1 MTCCLVGG
9 AGFIGRSLGRQL
21 ADTGRDIVVLGRSPR
36 PGMPLDPRVRY
47 VPCDARDGAALA
59 LALSGA
65 TEIVDLSYASA
76 ARATFSDPLAELLVN
91 VPVSLAVMQ
100 AALALGLRRYVYVS
114 SGGTVYGEQ
123 PVQPITESA
132 VPAPVSPY
140 GITKLTIE
148 RYALLE
154 QHHHGLPAVLL
165 RPGNAYGPEQK
176 PFTGQGFV
184 ATAVGS
190 VLARKPITVFGTR
203 GTVRDYIHV
212 DDVAGAVLAALDHG
226 VPGSVYNVGTGI
238 GLDNMDI
245 LDLIRH
251 EAEPAGFPVQCDLAP
266 ARPADVSSNVLDA
279 SALERVSGW
288 RPRVGAAEG
297 IAEVWRAQR
306 ALLQAGA

>member
-1 MTCCLVGG
+1 M
-9 AGFIGRSLGRQL
+9 
-21 ADTGRDIVVLGRSPR
+21 
-36 PGMPLDPRVRY
+36 RY

-59 LALSGA
+59 LALAGA

-123 PVQPITESA
+123 AVQPITEAA

-176 PFTGQGFV
+176 PFTGQGFI

-190 VLARKPITVFGTR
+190 VLARKPITVFGAR

-212 DDVAGAVLAALDHG
+212 DDVASAIVAALDLG

-238 GLDNMDI
+238 GMDNADI
-245 LDLIRH
+245 LELVRAV
-251 EAEPAGFPVQCDLAP
+251 AEPDGFRVPCEFAP
-266 ARPADVSSNVLDA
+266 ARPADVTANVLDA
-279 SALERVSGW
+279 SALQRVSGW
-288 RPRVGAAEG
+288 RPRIACAEG
-297 IAEVWRAQR
+297 IREVWRAQR
-306 ALLQAGA
+306 SRPEA

>member
-21 ADTGRDIVVLGRSPR
+21 ADTGRDVVVLGRSPR
-36 PGMPLDPRVRY
+36 PAMPLGARLRY

-123 PVQPITESA
+123 PVQPITEAA

-212 DDVAGAVLAALDHG
+212 DDVAGAVIAALDHG
-226 VPGSVYNVGTGI
+226 ASGSVYNVGTGV

-251 EAEPAGFPVQCDLAP
+251 EAEPAGFPVRCDLAP

-279 SALERVSGW
+279 SALHRASGW
-288 RPRVGAAEG
+288 RPRIGAAEG

-306 ALLQAGA
+306 ALLQAGT

>member
-1 MTCCLVGG
+1 MTSCLVGG

-21 ADTGRDIVVLGRSPR
+21 ADTGRDVVVLGRSPR
-36 PGMPLDPRVRY
+36 PAMPLDARVRY

-212 DDVAGAVLAALDHG
+212 DDVAGAVIAALDQG
-226 VPGSVYNVGTGI
+226 VSGSVYNVGTGV

-251 EAEPAGFPVQCDLAP
+251 EAEPAGFPVRCDPAP

-279 SALERVSGW
+279 SALQRVSGW